1 MSTNVNFFDTFMVFT
16 MQAPVNN
23 ADIHKKIMSIIVQD
37 DLDKKSPRQ
46 DAGVL
51 FKILDRAKVYGNTN
65 TEKIVLLV
73 RHKAHVQFAS
83 TERNVEIIRKFP
95 VEIDS
100 SSPVAFYCDMA
111 AVYTPMETL
120 DDKEQEALEFLGFS
134 AKKVSS
140 GKLVR
145 IPDNIIKEKIVEK
158 FARKGVSIVED
169 SVVVTN
175 RYNHNVKKSTTPA
188 VTFYALADVSADN
201 VGNFSNVVCNGIGK
215 GLNYGLG
222 MINITDVS
230 DYNEVFQEL
239 GIFS

>member
-1 MSTNVNFFDTFMVFT
+1 MVFT

-23 ADIHKKIMSIIVQD
+23 ADVHKKIMSLIVQD

-46 DAGVL
+46 DAGLL
-51 FKILDRAKVYGNTN
+51 FKILDKTKVSGNSN

-83 TERNVEIIRKFP
+83 TERNVEVVRRFP

-100 SSPVAFYCDMA
+100 STPIAFSCDMA

-120 DDKEQEALEFLGFS
+120 DAKEQEALEFLGFS

-145 IPDNIIKEKIVEK
+145 IPDSIINEKIVEK

-175 RYNHNVKKSTTPA
+175 RYNHGVKKSTTPA
-188 VTFYALADVSADN
+188 VTFYALADVGADT
-201 VGNFSNVVCNGIGK
+201 VGNFTTAVYNGIGK
-215 GLNYGLG
+215 GLTYGLG
-222 MINITDVS
+222 MINIIDGS
-230 DYNEVFQEL
+230 DYNEVRQEYY
-239 GIFS
+239 ID

>member
-1 MSTNVNFFDTFMVFT
+1 MSTNVKFFDTFMVFT

-37 DLDKKSPRQ
+37 DLDKNSPRQ

-51 FKILDRAKVYGNTN
+51 FKILDKTKVSGNSKI
-65 TEKIVLLV
+65 EKITLLV
-73 RHKAHVQFAS
+73 RHKAYVQFAS
-83 TERNVEIIRKFP
+83 IERNVEIVRKFP

-100 SSPVAFYCDMA
+100 SAPVAFSCDMA

-120 DDKEQEALEFLGFS
+120 DSKEQEALEFLGFS

-145 IPDNIIKEKIVEK
+145 IPDNIINEKIVEK

-169 SVVVTN
+169 SVVVAN
-175 RYNHNVKKSTTPA
+175 RYNHGAKKSAIPS
-188 VTFYALADVSADN
+188 VTFYALADVSADT
-201 VGNFSNVVCNGIGK
+201 VGNFSNTVYNGIGK

-222 MINITDVS
+222 MINITDEN
-230 DYNEVFQEL
+230 DYNEVRQEYY
-239 GIFS
+239 IN

>member
-1 MSTNVNFFDTFMVFT
+1 MVFT

-37 DLDKKSPRQ
+37 DLDKNSPRQ

-51 FKILDRAKVYGNTN
+51 FKILDKTKVSGNSKI
-65 TEKIVLLV
+65 EKIALLV
-73 RHKAHVQFAS
+73 RHKAYVQFAS
-83 TERNVEIIRKFP
+83 IERNVEIVRKFP

-100 SSPVAFYCDMA
+100 SAPVAFSCDMA

-120 DDKEQEALEFLGFS
+120 DSKEQEALEFLGFS

-145 IPDNIIKEKIVEK
+145 IPDNIINEKIVEK

-169 SVVVTN
+169 SVVVAN
-175 RYNHNVKKSTTPA
+175 RYNHGAKKSAIPS
-188 VTFYALADVSADN
+188 VTFYALADVSADT
-201 VGNFSNVVCNGIGK
+201 VGNFSNTVYNGIGK

-222 MINITDVS
+222 MINITDEN
-230 DYNEVFQEL
+230 DYNEVRQEYY
-239 GIFS
+239 IN

>member
-1 MSTNVNFFDTFMVFT
+1 MSTNVKFFDTFMVFT

-37 DLDKKSPRQ
+37 DLDKNSPRQ

-51 FKILDRAKVYGNTN
+51 FKILDKTKVSGNSKI
-65 TEKIVLLV
+65 EKIALLV
-73 RHKAHVQFAS
+73 RHKAYVQFAS
-83 TERNVEIIRKFP
+83 IERNVEIVRKFP

-100 SSPVAFYCDMA
+100 SAPVAFSCDMA

-120 DDKEQEALEFLGFS
+120 DSKEQEALEFLGFS

-145 IPDNIIKEKIVEK
+145 IPGNIINEKIVEK

-169 SVVVTN
+169 SVVVAN
-175 RYNHNVKKSTTPA
+175 RYNHGAKKSAIPS
-188 VTFYALADVSADN
+188 VTFYALADVSADT
-201 VGNFSNVVCNGIGK
+201 VGNFSNVVYNGIGK

-222 MINITDVS
+222 MINITDEN
-230 DYNEVFQEL
+230 DYNEVRQEYY
-239 GIFS
+239 IN

>member
-1 MSTNVNFFDTFMVFT
+1 MSTNVKFFDTFMVFT

-37 DLDKKSPRQ
+37 DLDKNSPRQ

-51 FKILDRAKVYGNTN
+51 FKILDKTKVSGNSKI
-65 TEKIVLLV
+65 EKIALLV
-73 RHKAHVQFAS
+73 RHKAYVQFAS
-83 TERNVEIIRKFP
+83 IERNVEIVRKFP

-100 SSPVAFYCDMA
+100 SAPVAFSCDMA

-120 DDKEQEALEFLGFS
+120 DSKEQEALEFLGFS

-145 IPDNIIKEKIVEK
+145 IPDNIINEKIVEK

-169 SVVVTN
+169 SVVVAN
-175 RYNHNVKKSTTPA
+175 RYNHGAKKSAIPS
-188 VTFYALADVSADN
+188 VTFYALADVSADT
-201 VGNFSNVVCNGIGK
+201 VGNFSNVVYNGIGK

-222 MINITDVS
+222 MINITDEN
-230 DYNEVFQEL
+230 DYNEVRQEYY
-239 GIFS
+239 IN

>member
-1 MSTNVNFFDTFMVFT
+1 MSTNVKFFDTFMVFT

-37 DLDKKSPRQ
+37 DLDKNSPRQ

-51 FKILDRAKVYGNTN
+51 FKILDKTKVSGNSKI
-65 TEKIVLLV
+65 EKIALLV
-73 RHKAHVQFAS
+73 RHKAYVQFAS
-83 TERNVEIIRKFP
+83 IERNVEIVRKFP

-100 SSPVAFYCDMA
+100 SAPVAFSCDMA

-120 DDKEQEALEFLGFS
+120 DSKEQEALDFLGFS

-145 IPDNIIKEKIVEK
+145 IPDNIINEKIVEK

-169 SVVVTN
+169 SVVVAN
-175 RYNHNVKKSTTPA
+175 RYNHGAKR
-188 VTFYALADVSADN
+188 ALFLV
-201 VGNFSNVVCNGIGK
+201 
-215 GLNYGLG
+215 
-222 MINITDVS
+222 
-230 DYNEVFQEL
+230 
-239 GIFS
+239 

>member
-1 MSTNVNFFDTFMVFT
+1 MSTNVKFFDTFMVFT

-37 DLDKKSPRQ
+37 DLDKNSPRQ

-51 FKILDRAKVYGNTN
+51 FKILDKTKVSGNSKI
-65 TEKIVLLV
+65 EKIALLV
-73 RHKAHVQFAS
+73 RHKAYVQFAS
-83 TERNVEIIRKFP
+83 IERNVEIVRKFP

-100 SSPVAFYCDMA
+100 SAPVAFSCNMA

-120 DDKEQEALEFLGFS
+120 DSKEQEALEFLGFS

-145 IPDNIIKEKIVEK
+145 IPDNIINEKIVEK

-169 SVVVTN
+169 SVVVAN
-175 RYNHNVKKSTTPA
+175 RYNHGAKKSAIPS
-188 VTFYALADVSADN
+188 VTFYALADVSADT
-201 VGNFSNVVCNGIGK
+201 VGNFSNTVYNGIGK

-222 MINITDVS
+222 MINITDEN
-230 DYNEVFQEL
+230 DYNEVRQEYY
-239 GIFS
+239 IN

>member
-1 MSTNVNFFDTFMVFT
+1 MSTNVKFFDTFMVFT

-51 FKILDRAKVYGNTN
+51 FKILDKTKVSGN

-83 TERNVEIIRKFP
+83 TERNVEIVHKLP

-100 SSPVAFYCDMA
+100 SAPIAFSCDMA

-120 DDKEQEALEFLGFS
+120 DSKEQEALEFLGFS

-145 IPDNIIKEKIVEK
+145 IPDSIIKEKIVEK

-169 SVVVTN
+169 SVVVAN

-201 VGNFSNVVCNGIGK
+201 VGNFSNVVYNGIGK

-222 MINITDVS
+222 MINIIDVEN
-230 DYNEVFQEL
+230 DYNEVFQEYY
-239 GIFS
+239 IN

>member
-1 MSTNVNFFDTFMVFT
+1 MSTNVKFFDTFMVFT

-37 DLDKKSPRQ
+37 DLDKNSPRQ

-51 FKILDRAKVYGNTN
+51 FKILDKTKVSGNSKI
-65 TEKIVLLV
+65 EKIALLV

-83 TERNVEIIRKFP
+83 IERNVEIVRKFP

-100 SSPVAFYCDMA
+100 SSFVAFSCDMA

-120 DDKEQEALEFLGFS
+120 DSKEQEALEFLGFS

-145 IPDNIIKEKIVEK
+145 IPDNIINEKIVEK

-169 SVVVTN
+169 SVVVAN
-175 RYNHNVKKSTTPA
+175 RYNHGAKKSAIPS
-188 VTFYALADVSADN
+188 VTFYALADVSADT
-201 VGNFSNVVCNGIGK
+201 VGNFSNTVYNGIGK

-222 MINITDVS
+222 MINITDEN
-230 DYNEVFQEL
+230 DYNEVRQEYY
-239 GIFS
+239 IN

>member
-1 MSTNVNFFDTFMVFT
+1 MSTNVKFFDTFMVFT

-37 DLDKKSPRQ
+37 DLDKNSPRQ

-51 FKILDRAKVYGNTN
+51 FKILDKTKVSGNSKI
-65 TEKIVLLV
+65 EKITLLV
-73 RHKAHVQFAS
+73 RHKAYVQFAS
-83 TERNVEIIRKFP
+83 IERNVEIVRKFP

-100 SSPVAFYCDMA
+100 SAPVAFSCDMA

-120 DDKEQEALEFLGFS
+120 DSKEQEALEFLGFS

-145 IPDNIIKEKIVEK
+145 IPDNIINEKIVEK

-169 SVVVTN
+169 SVVVAN
-175 RYNHNVKKSTTPA
+175 RYNHGAKKSAIPS
-188 VTFYALADVSADN
+188 VTFYALADVSADT
-201 VGNFSNVVCNGIGK
+201 VGNFSNTVYNGIGK

-222 MINITDVS
+222 MVNITDEN
-230 DYNEVFQEL
+230 DYNEVRQEY
-239 GIFS
+239 

>member
-1 MSTNVNFFDTFMVFT
+1 MSTNVKFFDTFMVFT

-37 DLDKKSPRQ
+37 DLDKNSPRQ

-51 FKILDRAKVYGNTN
+51 FKILDKTKVSGNSKI
-65 TEKIVLLV
+65 EKIALLV
-73 RHKAHVQFAS
+73 RHKAYVQFAS
-83 TERNVEIIRKFP
+83 IERNVEIVRKFP

-100 SSPVAFYCDMA
+100 SAPVAFSCDMA

-120 DDKEQEALEFLGFS
+120 DSKEQEALEFLGFS

-145 IPDNIIKEKIVEK
+145 IPDNIINEKIVEK

-169 SVVVTN
+169 SVVVAN
-175 RYNHNVKKSTTPA
+175 RYNHGAKKSAIPS
-188 VTFYALADVSADN
+188 VTFYALADVSADT
-201 VGNFSNVVCNGIGK
+201 VGNFSNTVYNGIGK

-222 MINITDVS
+222 MINITDEN
-230 DYNEVFQEL
+230 DYNEVRQEYY
-239 GIFS
+239 IN

>member
-1 MSTNVNFFDTFMVFT
+1 MSTNVKFFDTFMVFT

-37 DLDKKSPRQ
+37 DLDKNSPRQ

-51 FKILDRAKVYGNTN
+51 FKILGKTKVSGNSKI
-65 TEKIVLLV
+65 EKIALLV
-73 RHKAHVQFAS
+73 RHKAYVQFAS
-83 TERNVEIIRKFP
+83 IERNVEIVRKFP

-100 SSPVAFYCDMA
+100 SAPVAFSCDMA

-120 DDKEQEALEFLGFS
+120 DSKEQEALEFLGFS

-140 GKLVR
+140 GKPVR
-145 IPDNIIKEKIVEK
+145 IPDSIIKEKIVEK

-169 SVVVTN
+169 SVVVAN
-175 RYNHNVKKSTTPA
+175 RYNHGAKKSAIPS
-188 VTFYALADVSADN
+188 VTFYALADVSADT
-201 VGNFSNVVCNGIGK
+201 VGNFSNVVYNGIGK

-222 MINITDVS
+222 MINIIDDS
-230 DYNEVFQEL
+230 DYNEVRQEYY
-239 GIFS
+239 IN